1 MRIEFTRVASV
12 GGYNAYRSAQPAQQG
27 QSASR
32 PQGDAVQFSKSVT
45 TIRAAHA
52 AAAKASDV
60 RAERVSEIRAQV
72 QDGTYQVDNQKVAEK
87 LLSAL

>member
-1 MRIEFTRVASV
+1 MPIEFTRVASV
-12 GGYNAYRSAQPAQQG
+12 GGYNAYRATQPAQRQ
-27 QSASR
+27 AAAR

-52 AAAKASDV
+52 AAAQASDV
-60 RAERVSEIRAQV
+60 RAERVSEIRTQV
-72 QDGTYQVDNQKVAEK
+72 QEGTYQVNNQKVAEK

>member
-12 GGYNAYRSAQPAQQG
+12 GGHNAYRAAQPAQG
-27 QSASR
+27 QATSR

-52 AAAKASDV
+52 AAAQASDV
-60 RAERVSEIRAQV
+60 RAERVSEIRSQV
-72 QDGTYQVDNQKVAEK
+72 QEGTYQVNNQKVAEK